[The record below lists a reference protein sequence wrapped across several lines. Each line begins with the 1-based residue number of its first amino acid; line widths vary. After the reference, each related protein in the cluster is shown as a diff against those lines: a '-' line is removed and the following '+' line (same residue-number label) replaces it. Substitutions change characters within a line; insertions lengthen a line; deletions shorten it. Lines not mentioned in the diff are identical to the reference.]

1 MTFRACVLTVSTKG
15 AQGQRVDESGEKVS
29 EMLARLPAEVVAR
42 AVVSDEAADIRRQVQ
57 EWLDAADPHLI
68 VLTGGTGLGP
78 RDVTPQALRP
88 LLDYEVP
95 GIAEAMRAAGLKKT
109 PHAMLSRS
117 LAGVRGRTVI
127 VALPGSPRGA
137 SDSLEAIL
145 EALPHG
151 LRTLR
156 GEVADS
162 PAAHRPS

>member
-1 MTFRACVLTVSTKG
+1 MAFRACVLTVSTKG
-15 AQGQRVDESGEKVS
+15 ARGQRVDESGEKVS
-29 EMLARLPAEVVAR
+29 EMLARLPADVVAR

-57 EWLDAADPHLI
+57 EWLDVTDPHLI

-78 RDVTPQALRP
+78 RDVTPQTLKTM
-88 LLDYEVP
+88 LDYEVP
-95 GIAEAMRAAGLKKT
+95 GMAEAMRAAGLKKT

-117 LAGVRGRTVI
+117 LAGVCKQTVI

-156 GEVADS
+156 GEVQDS